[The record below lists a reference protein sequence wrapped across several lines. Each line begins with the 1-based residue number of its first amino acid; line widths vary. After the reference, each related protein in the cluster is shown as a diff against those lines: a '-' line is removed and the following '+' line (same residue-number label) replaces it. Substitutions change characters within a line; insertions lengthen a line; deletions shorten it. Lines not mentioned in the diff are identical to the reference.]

1 MILLDTD
8 HLSVLTDPRQTRKR
22 FLEPLPA
29 RDGSEGGDMTT
40 AFRTA
45 YESLLLDY
53 LPRPVR
59 TQHEAARKQAVKLK
73 YLSL

>member
-1 MILLDTD
+1 
-8 HLSVLTDPRQTRKR
+8 
-22 FLEPLPA
+22 
-29 RDGSEGGDMTT
+29 MTT

-59 TQHEAARKQAVKLK
+59 TQREPARKQAVKLK